1 MVRVLGL
8 DHIVLRCADVDTT
21 LAWYAERLGLEPVR
35 VDEWRAGEAPFPSMR
50 VDSTTIIDLL
60 PVGGSDTVAGL
71 PGNERLDHIC
81 FVVDEASVQGV
92 IDDPHFEVIS
102 GPAPRFGAQGIA
114 TSVYVHDPDGLV
126 VELRAY
132 PS

>member
-1 MVRVLGL
+1 MVRVLGF
-8 DHIVLRCADVDTT
+8 DHLVLRCVDVDTT

-35 VDEWRAGEAPFPSMR
+35 VDEWRAGEAPFPSVR

-60 PVGGSDTVAGL
+60 PVGGSDTVAGF
-71 PGNERLDHIC
+71 PGNDRLDHVC
-81 FVVDEASVQGV
+81 FVVDEASLQSV
-92 IDDPHFEVIS
+92 IDDPHLEVIS

-114 TSVYVHDPDGLV
+114 TSIYLHDPDGLT
-126 VELRAY
+126 VELRTY